1 VAIAMVA
8 WPALLIG
15 TGVDSGIHVI
25 AAGSLIAVPNV
36 ALGVALRRAA
46 RRLWYRR
53 GVDSQ
58 L

>member
-1 VAIAMVA
+1 MVA

-15 TGVDSGIHVI
+15 TGVDSGIHAI

-36 ALGVALRRAA
+36 AFGVALRWVA

-53 GVDSQ
+53 RADSHH
-58 L
+58 